1 MAGLKNLREVLCAAL
16 ALSVLLLAPSAS
28 AAIYMLKQP
37 NGVIE
42 LTDRPKSKSYK
53 LVTIGSNWRV
63 EPRAQQANAKYFLQN
78 RKLYG
83 PLLSKAA
90 YRHGVNEA
98 LLYAV
103 VTAESAFD
111 PHAVS
116 RAGAVGLMQLMPGTA
131 DRYGVSD
138 RKDPHENVQ
147 GGTAYLAD
155 LIKMF
160 DNKLNLALAAY
171 NAGENAVIR
180 HGHRIPPYPET
191 RDYVAKVLRYY
202 DEYRKV
208 M

>member
-1 MAGLKNLREVLCAAL
+1 MGAAL
-16 ALSVLLLAPSAS
+16 ALAVLGHAPTAP
-28 AAIYMLKQP
+28 AAIYMLKQS

-42 LTDRPKSKSYK
+42 LTDRPKNKSYR
-53 LVTIGSNWRV
+53 LITVGSDWRV
-63 EPRAQQANAKYFLQN
+63 TPRAQTANAKLFTHN

-83 PLLSKAA
+83 PLLTKAA

-111 PHAVS
+111 PNAVS

-131 DRYGVSD
+131 DRYGVND
-138 RKDPHENVQ
+138 RKDPHENVH

-155 LIKMF
+155 LIKLF

-191 RDYVAKVLRYY
+191 RDYVVKVLRYY